1 MYSDLNRARSASA
14 LCCATARMG
23 KEQMAPAR
31 ANAGVD
37 LLIGTS
43 MFALRTTQLK
53 GQAPSSFLSE
63 RACVL
68 CSRPAQR
75 VGCPAH
81 ECERQASPHCNRTA
95 WQFRAIHSSVIVRCE
110 ERGSDAGVATRKVQK
125 ERDYETTCS
134 SHSS

>member
-53 GQAPSSFLSE
+53 GHAPSSFFLSE

-75 VGCPAH
+75 LGCPAGNG
-81 ECERQASPHCNRTA
+81 CERQASPHCNQTA
-95 WQFRAIHSSVIVRCE
+95 WQFQAIHSSVIVRCE
-110 ERGSDAGVATRKVQK
+110 ERGSDAGVGTRKV
-125 ERDYETTCS
+125 
-134 SHSS
+134 